1 MGREEGHGCIA
12 PVVHQPRG
20 AILRVELE
28 HRQELHGR
36 DAQPLEVGNLLDE
49 ARERAARLF
58 REAGARVTGEAA
70 HMHLVHDRP
79 RRGPLERGIALPVV
93 RGDVDDNALQ
103 RRRCVVTQAAGSGAV
118 VRAGNH
124 DSSAIGVQEDFGG
137 IEAHAARVIERPV
150 DPITVQLAGSYVR
163 HEHVPVI
170 VRTVGGWIEAHHAR
184 GLGVVDP
191 VEQQQLDAGGVPRE
205 DAEVDAVRRRRRA
218 QR

>member
-1 MGREEGHGCIA
+1 MGREEGHGRIA

-103 RRRCVVTQAAGSGAV
+103 RRRRVVARAASGGAI

-124 DSSAIGVQEDFGG
+124 DAATVGIQEDFGR
-137 IEAHAARVIERPV
+137 IEAHAARRIERAF
-150 DPITVQLAGSYVR
+150 DPIAVELTGPYVR
-163 HEHVPVI
+163 REHVPVVI
-170 VRTVGGWIEAHHAR
+170 GTVGRWIEAHHAR

-191 VEQQQLDAGGVPRE
+191 VEQQ
-205 DAEVDAVRRRRRA
+205 
-218 QR
+218 

>member
-1 MGREEGHGCIA
+1 MGREEGHGRIT
-12 PVVHQPRG
+12 PVVHQSG
-20 AILRVELE
+20 GTVLGIELE

-36 DAQPLEVGNLLDE
+36 DAQPLKIRNLFDE
-49 ARERAARLF
+49 AGERAACPV

-70 HMHLVHDRP
+70 HVHLVHDRP
-79 RRGPLERGIALPVV
+79 RRRPLERGIALPVV
-93 RGDVDDNALQ
+93 GTDVDDYAFHCGPGVIARTPRGVATIGLW
-103 RRRCVVTQAAGSGAV
+103 
-118 VRAGNH
+118 NH
-124 DSSAIGVQEDFGG
+124 DSSAVGIQENFGG
-137 IEAHAARVIERPV
+137 IEAHAAPGIERPV

-191 VEQQQLDAGGVPRE
+191 VEQQQLDPGGVSRE
-205 DAEVDAVRRRRRA
+205 DAEVDAVRRRRRS